1 MSKTWRQPPVGA
13 VKEPRPKEKGG
24 HKNIYREA
32 IEEEFI
38 DFDDDLLL
46 EIDDDF
52 SDFNDDWIISA
63 ELENEKN

>member
-24 HKNIYREA
+24 HKNIYKDA

-38 DFDDDLLL
+38 NWDEEPLDEEGHAFY
-46 EIDDDF
+46 E
-52 SDFNDDWIISA
+52 
-63 ELENEKN
+63 EN